1 MTELLVKIEP
11 ETFMPVC
18 RQTELFL
25 LSVLLGGGMGVLYD
39 VFRALRAIFPPIG
52 RTVPTAVCD
61 TIFLLLCGLGL
72 FLFSV
77 LCGDGQ
83 VRGYY
88 LIGAFLGMVIYLMT
102 AGTVVIGIIRTV
114 FGTVY
119 RVLGG
124 FFRRL
129 SKPFAMLFAMLFKKI
144 STKKDYKFVTNAKKM
159 FPKCKN

>member
-1 MTELLVKIEP
+1 MTELLAKIEP

-25 LSVLLGGGMGVLYD
+25 LSVLLGGGIGVLYD
-39 VFRALRAIFPPIG
+39 VFRALRAIFPLMG

-61 TIFLLLCGLGL
+61 IIFLLLCGLGM

-77 LCGDGQ
+77 MAGDGQ

-88 LIGAFLGMVIYLMT
+88 LLGAILGMVIYLLT
-102 AGTVVIGIIRTV
+102 AGTVIIGVIRTV

-124 FFRRL
+124 ILRRMG
-129 SKPFAMLFAMLFKKI
+129 KPLAELFKKI
-144 STKKDYKFVTNAKKM
+144 STKKDYKFVTYAKKM